1 MRRLGAWRTLGGC
14 DVSLVAFFRVVSLLD
29 ESGLVFSKVGLNE
42 PGLFAFSFRWC
53 KMLCS
58 LLTMRVTPHRH

>member
-42 PGLFAFSFRWC
+42 PGLFAFSFT
-53 KMLCS
+53 LALT
-58 LLTMRVTPHRH
+58 LLEFLLNETKGI